1 MSSGSVTLTSSI
13 SQNLSSLKATQELM
27 DQTSYRLTTGKKVNS
42 ALDDP
47 VNYFAAQ
54 DHTDTASDLS
64 VLKDGMNEG
73 IETINAASTGI
84 ESITDLIDTA
94 KSLAKSALSADT
106 SAETESYITQFN
118 SILEDISDI
127 AEDSSYGGIN
137 LLASDTL
144 EIIVGNSDTSGNA
157 KITVNGIDGSASG
170 LGLSDV
176 TAGSWWDTTSAN
188 STNID
193 TVLTQL
199 DTAKETLR
207 SEAKTLSSQLSV
219 VTNRQDFTSNM
230 IDILEAGAGD
240 LVNADTT
247 EEGVNLTT
255 LETQQSLGIQS
266 LSIASSASQAVL
278 NLFG

>member
-1 MSSGSVTLTSSI
+1 MSSNITLTSSI
-13 SQNLSSLKATQELM
+13 SQNLSSLKATQALM

-54 DHTDTASDLS
+54 DHTDKANDLS
-64 VLKDGMNEG
+64 ILKDGMNEG
-73 IETINAASTGI
+73 IQTINAASTGI
-84 ESITDLIDTA
+84 ESISDLIDTA

-106 SAETESYITQFN
+106 SAGTDSYITQFN
-118 SILEDISDI
+118 SILHEITDT

-144 EIIVGNSDTSGNA
+144 EIVVGSGDTSGEA
-157 KITVNGIDGSASG
+157 KITVNGIDASESG

-176 TAGSWWDTTSAN
+176 TSGSWWDTTSAN
-188 STNID
+188 STNIN
-193 TVLTQL
+193 TILTQL
-199 DTAKETLR
+199 DTAKDTLR
-207 SEAKTLSSQLSV
+207 AASKTLSSQLSV
-219 VTNRQDFTSNM
+219 VTNRQDFTSGM

-255 LETQQSLGIQS
+255 LQTQQSLGIQS
-266 LSIASSASQAVL
+266 LSIASSAQQAVL
-278 NLFG
+278 NLFS